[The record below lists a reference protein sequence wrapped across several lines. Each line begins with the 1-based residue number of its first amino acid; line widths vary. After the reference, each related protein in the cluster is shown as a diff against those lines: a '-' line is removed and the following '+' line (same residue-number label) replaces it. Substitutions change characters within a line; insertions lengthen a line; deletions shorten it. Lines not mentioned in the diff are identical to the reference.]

1 MSLQLSL
8 SDYTRIYS
16 SDGSDFMAE
25 SRVIPKNFPSVLN
38 YPSKI
43 VETIISYLY
52 FKFHNSKKHPNKL
65 PAFNIDPTI
74 ALELLKA
81 ATDLGI

>member
-1 MSLQLSL
+1 MSLQLAL

-16 SDGSDFMAE
+16 NDGCDFLAE
-25 SRVIPKNFPSVLN
+25 SRVVPKNFPTMLN
-38 YPSKI
+38 YSAKI

-52 FKFHNSKKHPNKL
+52 FKFHNMKKHPNKL
-65 PAFNIDPTI
+65 PPFDIDPVI

>member
-1 MSLQLSL
+1 MSLTVA
-8 SDYTRIYS
+8 DYTRIYS
-16 SDGSDFMAE
+16 KDGHEFVAE
-25 SRVIPKNFPSVLN
+25 SRVVPKGFPTTLHYSA
-38 YPSKI
+38 KI

-52 FKFHNSKKHPNKL
+52 FKHQNSKRSLSKL
-65 PAFNIDPTI
+65 PPFDIDPVI

>member
-1 MSLQLSL
+1 MSLSLTL

-16 SDGSDFMAE
+16 NDGCDFLAE
-25 SRVIPKNFPSVLN
+25 SRVVPKTFPTMLN
-38 YPSKI
+38 YPAKI

-52 FKFHNSKKHPNKL
+52 FKYHNSKKNPNKL
-65 PAFNIDPTI
+65 PQFDIDPAI

-81 ATDLGI
+81 ATELGI

>member
-1 MSLQLSL
+1 
-8 SDYTRIYS
+8 
-16 SDGSDFMAE
+16 
-25 SRVIPKNFPSVLN
+25 VLN

-52 FKFHNSKKHPNKL
+52 FKYHNSKKHPNKL
-65 PAFNIDPTI
+65 PQFDIDPAI